1 MPQVARKALSRIF
14 KGDGKEM
21 KRPCAREFGVVK
33 YILTPDDKAL
43 EVRAYLRSKLKNY
56 NDTLG
61 KYTASDIDKMIDYL
75 KKAKDYLE
83 WKR

>member
-1 MPQVARKALSRIF
+1 M
-14 KGDGKEM
+14 M

-33 YILTPDDKAL
+33 FILSEDDKAL

-61 KYTASDIDKMIDYL
+61 RYTPSDIDKMIECL
-75 KKAKDYLE
+75 LKAKKYLE
-83 WKR
+83 AVR